1 MVGSGG
7 LFYCAALV
15 RVLIV
20 HNAARCYAR
29 RHRPA
34 GRLASAQSNMA
45 TELSSTLSD
54 ATADSRPSSIFRNRN
69 FILLWMAYTTSA
81 LGDHLSEMALLHMQ
95 GATQRADSTR
105 VSAIMLFQFML
116 PFFLFGPVMGWLAD
130 RLPRKRIMITADL
143 VRSVVM
149 FSFLVILHAVFDRFA
164 GANWRAVLE
173 RDGRFPAL
181 DPWLY
186 ALPLFVLGTFAAM
199 FSPAR
204 AAMLPSLIR
213 QDQIIRGNGLMN
225 AMGPIATIASY
236 LIGAQIIAAY
246 ANRGPGILFTLNGF
260 TFLISALTIIL
271 ILPPR
276 RQAAIAAGPRERSGL
291 LDGFAYCRGHRRV
304 VELIAFAVVFWT
316 AAAAVRSVVPAVVG
330 HVGGT
335 VDDIGYFNASLGIGM
350 LSGAM
355 LLALLG
361 DRLKSELALSW
372 SLVGASLSVA
382 SLAIAWQGGLGHL
395 SFYAGLFLT
404 GVFGSGVL
412 VSVYALIMKIVPD
425 FFRGRVFGVK
435 DLTSIGGLLL
445 ATGFL
450 GIPRWKN
457 IDEYTPLILCLVAAG
472 LLATGVTAIYI
483 RLRRGRFGP
492 VLSFWKNL
500 NDFGCRLL
508 PRARRE
514 GLCTIPASGPAIVVA
529 NHNSTLDPFVLTS
542 ASPNRIIGFMIAAEF
557 ARIPLF
563 SRLVRVIDC
572 VPVTRSGQDTA
583 SIKAALRHL
592 QEGKL
597 LGIFPQGGVRDPSA
611 PIEVR
616 EGVGMLAL
624 RSGVPV
630 IPAYIAGLKYTE
642 KVIAPFFW
650 RHNAVVRFGPPVDLS
665 KWAGREKDREAFREV
680 AQHVMAAIM
689 ALKPK

>member
-1 MVGSGG
+1 
-7 LFYCAALV
+7 
-15 RVLIV
+15 
-20 HNAARCYAR
+20 
-29 RHRPA
+29 
-34 GRLASAQSNMA
+34 MA
-45 TELSSTLSD
+45 NEQVPTLPS
-54 ATADSRPSSIFRNRN
+54 ATAVPRQPSIFENRN

-116 PFFLFGPVMGWLAD
+116 PFFLLGPVMGWLAD
-130 RLPRKRIMITADL
+130 RVPRKRIMITADL
-143 VRSVVM
+143 VRAVVM
-149 FSFLVILHAVFDRFA
+149 FSFLGILYTVFDRFA
-164 GANWRAVLE
+164 GADWRVVLD

-186 ALPLFVLGTFAAM
+186 ALPLFVLGVFAAM

-204 AAMLPSLIR
+204 AAMLPTLIR

-236 LIGAQIIAAY
+236 LIGARIIAEY
-246 ANRGPGILFTLNGF
+246 HNRGPGILFTLNGF

-271 ILPPR
+271 IVPPL
-276 RQAAIAAGPRERSGL
+276 RQAAVASRPRERHGI
-291 LDGFAYCRGHRRV
+291 LDGFSYCRGHHRV
-304 VELIAFAVVFWT
+304 AELIAFAVVFWT
-316 AAAAVRSVVPAVVG
+316 AAAAVRSVVPAIVG

-335 VDDIGYFNASLGIGM
+335 VDDIGYFNAALGIGM

-372 SLVGASLSVA
+372 SLVGACLSVA
-382 SLAIAWQGGLGHL
+382 WLAVAWAVGLGKL
-395 SFYAGLFLT
+395 SFYAGLFMT

-425 FFRGRVFGVK
+425 CFRGRVFGVK
-435 DLTSIGGLLL
+435 DLMSIGGLLL
-445 ATGFL
+445 ATGLL
-450 GIPRWKN
+450 GIPHWQN
-457 IDEYTPLILCLVAAG
+457 IDDYTPLILSVVAAG
-472 LLATGVTAIYI
+472 LLATGVTAIYV

-500 NDFGCRLL
+500 NDFCCRLW

-514 GLCTIPASGPAIVVA
+514 GLCTIPAVGPAIVVA

-542 ASPNRIIGFMIAAEF
+542 ASPNRVIGFMIAAEF
-557 ARIPLF
+557 AKIPLF
-563 SRLVRVIDC
+563 SRLVRAIDC

-592 QEGKL
+592 QEGKI
-597 LGIFPQGGVRDPSA
+597 LGIFPQGGIRDPAA
-611 PIEVR
+611 PVEVR

-630 IPAYIAGLKYTE
+630 IPAYISGLKYSQ

-650 RHNAVVRFGPPVDLS
+650 RHNAVVRFGPPIDLS
-665 KWAGREKDREAFREV
+665 RWAGREKDREAYHEV
-680 AQHVMAAIM
+680 AEHVMAAIM
-689 ALKPK
+689 ALRPRGAGMDEPGD